1 MAKFPQWTATV
12 DPTAGGP
19 LIVRQPNAGQTGMAM
34 AQLGQTIA
42 GVGQY
47 LTAEGRQAAER
58 TAELDR
64 IRQASTI
71 TRQATSKLRKFSD
84 EIRRDPDPANYERRF
99 EEVSS
104 SILAGLDAIEDPE
117 VCTRAQV
124 KIDSELDFHQRDMLT
139 WRMQAQQKAFEQEYL
154 QAEQD
159 AVRTGN
165 VEAVET
171 PLQALVDAGFT
182 TPEQA
187 ARAKSV
193 VEAKTIVWQTALAKG
208 WTEGLKYATD
218 PETLAELPLSP
229 EERKAFKAELES
241 YLASEETLEQLAARK
256 EAERIE
262 RDKTQLFADAYS
274 EKLTDPGQIDQAL
287 RAGVLSPTE
296 AKQLYELMKKG
307 PPAENDPQASAEAY
321 DLVADVQFGRTQP
334 ETALRQLDKMASKLT
349 PAFRDARIK
358 DLTSTGPI
366 DTAMRD
372 ITQAARRELVTTTQD
387 LMTVMMTSGAGPDA
401 LAALD
406 NEKNRQERLVNYHDD
421 QMRRWLRE
429 HPEASEDD
437 LYVESRRILARVRSM
452 DVAGRESLLESWE
465 QQVLTP
471 AASPW
476 EGPNEGVIPLGSVA
490 PQGLETVWDTMTTE
504 EKQTALSALANGT
517 ATVEQ
522 IREMLQ

>member
-12 DPTAGGP
+12 DPTVGGP

-71 TRQATSKLRKFSD
+71 TRQATSELRKFSD

-117 VCTRAQV
+117 VRTRAQV

-229 EERKAFKAELES
+229 EKRQAFKSELES
-241 YLASEETLEQLAARK
+241 YLRTEQTLAEIDARK
-256 EAERIE
+256 QQAQIE
-262 RDKTQLFADAYS
+262 QTKNALFADAMS
-274 EKLTDPGQIDQAL
+274 DKLDDPTKIDAAL
-287 RAGVLSPTE
+287 RAGVVSPAE
-296 AKQLYELMKKG
+296 AKQLQELVKKG
-307 PPAENDPQASAEAY
+307 PPEQSDLMAISQVREAILDYQTGAKTQTEAQEVIRSNVGKLSPDDAKSMTSRLYGEVESELSYWQREANANIEDSIYPRDYFGQQERKEPYVTIASEVKLRLDKAIEDARKASKPLAGRDIVIKAR
-321 DLVADVQFGRTQP
+321 DLVAQARQDIKKYEERIEAEGFGAGVQTRKVLDLA
-334 ETALRQLDKMASKLT
+334 TAVEYLRRAGGDREKAKKMA
-349 PAFRDARIK
+349 A
-358 DLTSTGPI
+358 
-366 DTAMRD
+366 
-372 ITQAARRELVTTTQD
+372 QD
-387 LMTVMMTSGAGPDA
+387 G
-401 LAALD
+401 
-406 NEKNRQERLVNYHDD
+406 Y
-421 QMRRWLRE
+421 
-429 HPEASEDD
+429 
-437 LYVESRRILARVRSM
+437 
-452 DVAGRESLLESWE
+452 
-465 QQVLTP
+465 
-471 AASPW
+471 
-476 EGPNEGVIPLGSVA
+476 
-490 PQGLETVWDTMTTE
+490 E
-504 EKQTALSALANGT
+504 E
-517 ATVEQ
+517 
-522 IREMLQ
+522 

>member
-117 VCTRAQV
+117 VRTRAQV

-307 PPAENDPQASAEAY
+307 PSLENDVETMIAARQMIDGIERGTVTSEQAIDFLRKNVSR
-321 DLVADVQFGRTQP
+321 LKP
-334 ETALRQLDKMASKLT
+334 ETFATLTKEATDVWSFQARAVGNVRRFAVTQLVSGDDDLLDRLRML
-349 PAFRDARIK
+349 
-358 DLTSTGPI
+358 
-366 DTAMRD
+366 
-372 ITQAARRELVTTTQD
+372 
-387 LMTVMMTSGAGPDA
+387 GAGKD
-401 LAALD
+401 
-406 NEKNRQERLVNYHDD
+406 
-421 QMRRWLRE
+421 
-429 HPEASEDD
+429 
-437 LYVESRRILARVRSM
+437 
-452 DVAGRESLLESWE
+452 
-465 QQVLTP
+465 VLTP
-471 AASPW
+471 LEERRKQEYRLVEYVETQLRDWMAQNPQATYEEAATRGRQWIDQVQQLDQMQRQNLLDAWKTPSEPSPLRADTPPSVRQLVTDALDA
-476 EGPNEGVIPLGSVA
+476 GIPLDEILRDPEVA
-490 PQGLETVWDTMTTE
+490 PY
-504 EKQTALSALANGT
+504 
-517 ATVEQ
+517 VE
-522 IREMLQ
+522 R